1 MMTYSATYIKL
12 SFCLTFVFSLF
23 LISVSGQETID
34 KTVATVS
41 DGTRTELITL
51 SDLHWQIALVPNLL
65 INPPTSEDLN
75 RALQAII
82 RQRLI
87 ALEAKRLPREEP
99 KKEEIDNEIKRVLN
113 LFSTT
118 GEFIKRL
125 QTVGFDSVQDENFQ
139 RMMKQRVSIEKY
151 VDFRF
156 RSFVVITPEDEK
168 TYYRNVFTPD
178 FRKQNKGRLLPSLDQ
193 MRERINE
200 ILTEQ
205 KVQSNIETFLD
216 NARNRAEVNI
226 ISAV

>member
-1 MMTYSATYIKL
+1 MVNYSAKFLKL
-12 SFCLTFVFSLF
+12 SLSVIFALAGFC
-23 LISVSGQETID
+23 ISMNGQETVD

-51 SDLHWQIALVPNLL
+51 SDLHWQIALVPNLP
-65 INPPTSEDLN
+65 INPPTSEDMN

-87 ALEAKRLPREEP
+87 ALEAKRLPRGEP
-99 KKEEIDNEIKRVLN
+99 KKEEVASEIKRILN

-118 GEFIKRL
+118 GEFIERL
-125 QTVGFDSVQDENFQ
+125 QTVGFGSVQDENFQ
-139 RMMKQRVSIEKY
+139 RMMEQRVAIEKY

-156 RSFVVITPEDEK
+156 RSFVVITPEDERI
-168 TYYRNVFTPD
+168 YYRNVFTSD
-178 FRKQNKGRLLPSLDQ
+178 FRRQNKGRLLPSLDQ

-205 KVQSNIETFLD
+205 KVQSNIESFLD